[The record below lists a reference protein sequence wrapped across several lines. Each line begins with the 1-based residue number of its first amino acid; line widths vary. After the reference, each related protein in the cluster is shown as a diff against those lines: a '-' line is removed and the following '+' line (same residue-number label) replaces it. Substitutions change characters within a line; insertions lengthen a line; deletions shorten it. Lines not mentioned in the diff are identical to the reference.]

1 MENFVTNAIIVQW
14 KGKDKILH
22 SKTELIRFYLECA
35 GLQDAQLCFNSL
47 SYPFLHRRFFRQM
60 GKRISCSGTNLWE
73 MRFREICRLF

>member
-35 GLQDAQLCFNSL
+35 GLQDAQLCWNNVAIVDVIWI
-47 SYPFLHRRFFRQM
+47 
-60 GKRISCSGTNLWE
+60 KVRI
-73 MRFREICRLF
+73 IA